1 MFSLNL
7 DITYLGVALA
17 IAAIGAVTDYRS
29 RRIPNWLT
37 GPSILLGLI
46 LHLVLGGWRD
56 MASAALAGLLCG
68 GLFLIFFLAG
78 GMGGGDVKLIA
89 AVGCLA
95 GISQIAVILIATSLI
110 GGAFAIILAV
120 GSGQLWATVANVS
133 DLIAHHGQ
141 HGIQPHPD
149 LNVKNEARL
158 RLPYG
163 IVIAA
168 GTAFSLSRLMTG

>member
-1 MFSLNL
+1 MSSLNL
-7 DITYLGVALA
+7 DVIYLGAALAVALV
-17 IAAIGAVTDYRS
+17 GAVTDYRS

-37 GPSILLGLI
+37 GPSILMGVV
-46 LHLVLGGWRD
+46 LHLAVGGWRD

-95 GISQIAVILIATSLI
+95 GMSHIAVILIATSLI
-110 GGAFAIILAV
+110 GGVFAVILAV
-120 GSGQLWATVANVS
+120 GSGQLWSMIANVG
-133 DLIAHHGQ
+133 DLVAHHSQ

-149 LNVKNEARL
+149 LNIKNEAGL

-163 IVIAA
+163 IAIAA

>member
-1 MFSLNL
+1 MASLNPDL
-7 DITYLGVALA
+7 IYLGAALA
-17 IAAIGAVTDYRS
+17 IAVIGAVTDYRS

-37 GPSILLGLI
+37 GPSILLGII
-46 LHLVLGGWRD
+46 LHLVVGGWRD

-95 GISQIAVILIATSLI
+95 GLSQIAVILIATSLI
-110 GGAFAIILAV
+110 GGLFAIILAV
-120 GSGQLWATVANVS
+120 GSGQLWAMIANVG
-133 DLIAHHGQ
+133 DLIAHHSQ
-141 HGIQPHPD
+141 HGIHPHPD
-149 LNVKNEARL
+149 LNVKNEAGL

-163 IVIAA
+163 IAIAA